1 MTDHKEIIKTAL
13 EDIPG
18 LSSISDSWPDAETV
32 LPAIVVDL
40 ASEQGTDRREDKR
53 YLTEIGYYVRI
64 FASTPAQ
71 IHAMFEAVYPRMEA
85 LGYEITFKFDQNT
98 EGARQTITIWTK
110 TIPTE

>member
-1 MTDHKEIIKTAL
+1 MTDHKEIIKTAI

-18 LSSISDSWPDAETV
+18 LGSISDSWPDVETV

-40 ASEQGTDRREDKR
+40 ANEQGTDRRDDKR
-53 YLTEIGYYVRI
+53 YLTEIGFYVRI
-64 FASTPAQ
+64 FASSPAQ
-71 IHAMFEAVYPRMEA
+71 IHAMLEAICPRMEA

-98 EGARQTITIWTK
+98 DGARQMITIWSK